1 MSRADVS
8 RRVRDQESR
17 ARKRE
22 EGDRERLDRLEAL
35 VNAQHEK
42 LDRLE
47 DVVYRVIHRDRVGHA
62 QSPKYEE
69 TRNTTMQ
76 HTENEPSPMNGGKQ
90 DISTKQYPISS
101 I

>member
-1 MSRADVS
+1 MSRADVI
-8 RRVRDQESR
+8 RRVRDQEVR

-35 VNAQHEK
+35 VHAQHEK

-47 DVVYRVIHRDRVGHA
+47 DVVYRVIHRDRVGNA
-62 QSPKYEE
+62 ESPKYE
-69 TRNTTMQ
+69 TRNTTMEDK
-76 HTENEPSPMNGGKQ
+76 ENEPSHINGAKQ